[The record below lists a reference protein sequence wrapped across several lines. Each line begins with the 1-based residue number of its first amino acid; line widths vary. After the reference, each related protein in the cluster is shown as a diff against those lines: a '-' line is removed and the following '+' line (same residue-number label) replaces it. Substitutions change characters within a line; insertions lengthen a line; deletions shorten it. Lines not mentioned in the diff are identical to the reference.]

1 MSGYRAQSDWYRNMR
16 TSPST
21 TVYPRRPVLRPMW
34 VIMRQRWPSSKLR
47 CQRYRYRGRVNANF
61 SSPVGLDGA
70 RTVMVFLL
78 LHGRNSVH
86 APYEAFSLSSGSF
99 SVRNVVLRAYL
110 TSERYGPFRG
120 TDLAGTTVHLS
131 LVENQTGKHG
141 ESGFQHLLCA
151 CPTSIVAGRPCH
163 LYLVAGFPPL
173 AVGDRDHLPESLSG
187 DPSCCTGL
195 VSCGD
200 KRLSTPNW
208 RRSRPRNVG
217 RNSTFIIV
225 R

>member
-21 TVYPRRPVLRPMW
+21 TVYPRHPVLRPMW
-34 VIMRQRWPSSKLR
+34 VIMRQRWPSSNPR

-110 TSERYGPFRG
+110 TSERYGPLSRIRPGWHYRPSATRG
-120 TDLAGTTVHLS
+120 EPDG
-131 LVENQTGKHG
+131 QTRR
-141 ESGFQHLLCA
+141 E
-151 CPTSIVAGRPCH
+151 R
-163 LYLVAGFPPL
+163 
-173 AVGDRDHLPESLSG
+173 LPASA
-187 DPSCCTGL
+187 
-195 VSCGD
+195 
-200 KRLSTPNW
+200 R
-208 RRSRPRNVG
+208 
-217 RNSTFIIV
+217 
-225 R
+225 